1 MNQNNLKELL
11 DCNPHIMCRISYN
24 PLAMI
29 YLNKL
34 QSVSPFSWA
43 ADQFCAH
50 ANLII
55 IIEQSFPQLSW
66 SKTVIA
72 CLQQEN
78 FCCRWQTHI
87 KPCCWSMRTCLQC
100 NQLANQADQHHPCAV
115 CWYYMEQGKGVSW
128 CCHLPVHGWPSVQKL
143 QLMASTKGF
152 EIFSLHE
159 RANRCPFLK

>member
-100 NQLANQADQHHPCAV
+100 NQLANQADQAPPMCCVLILHGTGERSFLMLPSPCPWLTIRAETAV
-115 CWYYMEQGKGVSW
+115 DGIN
-128 CCHLPVHGWPSVQKL
+128 
-143 QLMASTKGF
+143 KGF
-152 EIFSLHE
+152 WDFFP
-159 RANRCPFLK
+159 AWKG